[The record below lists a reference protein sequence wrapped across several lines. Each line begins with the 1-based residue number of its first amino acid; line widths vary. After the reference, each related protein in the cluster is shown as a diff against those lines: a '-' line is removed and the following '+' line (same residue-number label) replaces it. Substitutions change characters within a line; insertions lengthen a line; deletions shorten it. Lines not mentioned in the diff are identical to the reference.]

1 MADTA
6 CSLEQALGQLE
17 PCPGPACSFWLAERG
32 EERCVLEGVE
42 RELRAR
48 PAVAAH
54 LLVLRRDMDEAARL
68 HKALISSRP
77 RRPNGRRSILE
88 KEARHEL

>member
-42 RELRAR
+42 GELLAR

-68 HKALISSRP
+68 HKALTSSRSRQP
-77 RRPNGRRSILE
+77 DGRGSIFE
-88 KEARHEL
+88 RTSHEL

>member
-1 MADTA
+1 
-6 CSLEQALGQLE
+6 LEQALGQLE

-42 RELRAR
+42 RELLAR

-68 HKALISSRP
+68 QKALTGGRP
-77 RRPNGRRSILE
+77 RRPDGHRSFFE
-88 KEARHEL
+88 REASHEL

>member
-6 CSLEQALGQLE
+6 CSLEQALGHLE

-32 EERCVLEGVE
+32 EDHCVLEGVE
-42 RELRAR
+42 GELLAR

-68 HKALISSRP
+68 HRALTSSRP
-77 RRPNGRRSILE
+77 GSPMVAVPSSKRR
-88 KEARHEL
+88 